1 MNGLHYIFNKFIHA
15 SMHSITSLH
24 TFSACQLMGIVM
36 GVGGKV
42 MSVFHCRCV
51 NWGFFNDLNHTHVIQ
66 PAECCTNAANIHPP
80 AMHLPPY
87 ANIHPPTHLMSST

>member
-1 MNGLHYIFNKFIHA
+1 MPLCTPLHLYTLFQHVSSQKLLWEWEAKGCQIFTA
-15 SMHSITSLH
+15 SVLIG
-24 TFSACQLMGIVM
+24 A
-36 GVGGKV
+36 
-42 MSVFHCRCV
+42 
-51 NWGFFNDLNHTHVIQ
+51 FFNNLNHTHVIQ